1 MATGQVATHKVLLA
15 PGVLLVSGTTHG
27 TSLQAYR
34 LIANTDKGFTNYV
47 QPFDLVVN
55 TTDWLSAHV
64 LKVIDNSM
72 LLLDKDIFTAVSKNF
87 KVLRGA
93 RYAIL
98 PPPGLHLLVMGVRA
112 FQPRANAYWGIEIQ
126 DWDDFARRRQFLYVT
141 GSNGTLEKT
150 GQELGVTNEVGLLL
164 VNYVQ
169 HNVTARIDAR
179 DVTV

>member
-27 TSLQAYR
+27 TNVQAYR
-34 LIANTDKGFTNYV
+34 LIASEDKGFTNYV

-55 TTDWLSAHV
+55 TSDSSSAHV
-64 LKVIDNSM
+64 LKVVDNST
-72 LLLDKDIFTAVSKNF
+72 LVLDKDIFTAVSKNF

-93 RYAIL
+93 RYAML
-98 PPPGLHLLVMGVRA
+98 PPPGAHMLVLGVRA

-126 DWDDFARRRQFLYVT
+126 DWDDFARRRQFLYAT
-141 GSNGTLEKT
+141 DSNGKLEKL
-150 GQELGVTNEVGLLL
+150 GQELGVTSEVGLFL

-169 HNVTARIDAR
+169 HNATVRIDAR